1 MFSQILHKL
10 SEYGENHQALFAII
24 VTLSLISIS
33 WGVESILELYFFPKK
48 PVYGYIIAIAMGLIL
63 LWLTKH
69 YILHEI

>member
-1 MFSQILHKL
+1 MFSKILSKL

-33 WGVESILELYFFPKK
+33 WGVESILEEYFFPKK
-48 PVYGYIIAIAMGLIL
+48 PIFGYIIAIVMGLTL